1 MKKCDYDACDDI
13 FCLAT
18 IYGRKEKNR
27 KEYYE
32 ERIELE
38 FEGIP
43 CKVPR
48 DYDEKLKN
56 IYGDYMQLPPIEE
69 QKGKHSFNAWIEDS
83 FEF

>member
-32 ERIELE
+32 ERMDME

-56 IYGDYMQLPPIEE
+56 IYGDYMQLPPEKE
-69 QKGKHSFNAWIEDS
+69 RKGHNFVP
-83 FEF
+83 FYR

>member
-1 MKKCDYDACDDI
+1 MERAEECMKKCDYDACDDI

-32 ERIELE
+32 ERMDME

-43 CKVPR
+43 FYR
-48 DYDEKLKN
+48 
-56 IYGDYMQLPPIEE
+56 
-69 QKGKHSFNAWIEDS
+69 
-83 FEF
+83 